1 MKHTAATL
9 YVGGTIL
16 PLTGRLARAAGLLV
30 EDGKIRAVGDP
41 GTLAALCPR
50 ARRVELHGAAVLPGF
65 VDGHSHFSMALQ
77 LGPTADLG
85 SCGSFEAIG
94 DALAAFGRSQGSDVI
109 LGWGYDHI
117 FLPGGAHPTRQ
128 LLDQVSDRL
137 PVLAVHSSGH
147 VGVANS
153 AALTLA
159 GITETSPVPRGGSV
173 GRDPETGALTGYLEE
188 TALFQCLNALRARQQ
203 IDPARALEA
212 AQQRYLSHG
221 ITTAQDGYSGRAT
234 WETLLGLK
242 DRLRVDVVVYPG
254 LDEDA
259 RQLVRAYAGCTRAY
273 TGRVKLGGYK
283 IQLDGSPQSRTAW
296 LSRPYVGGDTC
307 GLPRMDDAAAQALV
321 DAAAEDRLQL
331 LAHCNGD
338 AASEQ
343 LLRCWERRFAAD
355 PGLLEADL
363 RPVMIH
369 CQTVRRDQLDRMAA
383 LGMVPSVFVGHVYYW
398 GDVHLRN
405 LGPDRGEHISP
416 CRWMLEAGL
425 PLNLH
430 QDFPVTRPDMLHSIW
445 CAVNRLSR
453 TGQALGPDQRI
464 DPYDAFRAACWGGAY
479 GYHEEN
485 FKGTL
490 EPGKRAD
497 LVILDRDPF
506 TVPPISLRNLRILA
520 TIKDG
525 VEVYRAQSWNR

>member
-1 MKHTAATL
+1 MEHHTATL
-9 YVGGTIL
+9 YLGGAIL
-16 PLTGRLARAAGLLV
+16 PLTGPMARASGLLV
-30 EDGKIRAVGDP
+30 EGGKIRAVGDA
-41 GTLAALCPR
+41 GTLAALAPD
-50 ARRVELHGAAVLPGF
+50 ARRVDLHGAAVLPGF

-85 SCGSFEAIG
+85 RCSSFEAIG
-94 DALAAFGRSQGSDVI
+94 DALAAFGRSQGGDVI
-109 LGWGYDHI
+109 LGWGYDHN

-137 PVLAVHSSGH
+137 PVLAVHCSGH
-147 VGVANS
+147 VGVANT
-153 AALTLA
+153 AALALA
-159 GITETSPVPRGGSV
+159 EITETSPVPRGGTV

-188 TALFQCLNALRARQQ
+188 TALFQCLNALRTRQD
-203 IDPARALEA
+203 IDQDQALEA
-212 AQQRYLSHG
+212 AQRRYLSHG
-221 ITTAQDGYSGRAT
+221 ITTVQDGYSGRAT

-242 DRLRVDVVVYPG
+242 DRLQVDVVVYPG

-259 RQLVRAYAGCTRAY
+259 RQLVRDYAGCTRAY
-273 TGRVKLGGYK
+273 TGHIRLGGYK

-296 LSRPYVGGDTC
+296 LSRPYAGTDTC

-321 DAAAEDRLQL
+321 DAAAEDRMQL

-343 LLRCWERRFAAD
+343 LLRCWEKRFAAE
-355 PGLLEADL
+355 PGLLDKDL

-369 CQTVRRDQLDRMAA
+369 CQTVRRDQLGRMAA

-398 GDVHLRN
+398 GDVHLKN
-405 LGPDRGEHISP
+405 LGPDRGAQISP

-430 QDFPVTRPDMLHSIW
+430 QDFPVTQPDMLHSIW

-453 TGQALGPDQRI
+453 TGQTLGPDQRI

-479 GYHEEN
+479 GYHEEDC
-485 FKGTL
+485 KGTL

-497 LVILDRDPF
+497 LVILDRDPL
-506 TVPPISLRNLRILA
+506 TVPPISLRDLRVLA